1 VRTHRTGR
9 RDRGQATLELLA
21 ALPFLLIMAALLLQ
35 LAAVVWVVTDTTDAA
50 RQGARASSMG
60 QDGCGAARAALSGA
74 MPGEVLSCSSG
85 GGTVRLAVSAPVM
98 VPGIPD
104 VTVRREAQLP
114 DLADR

>member
-1 VRTHRTGR
+1 
-9 RDRGQATLELLA
+9 
-21 ALPFLLIMAALLLQ
+21 
-35 LAAVVWVVTDTTDAA
+35 
-50 RQGARASSMG
+50 
-60 QDGCGAARAALSGA
+60 